1 MTRTSPLLCFYAD
14 DFTGATDALD
24 ALHVAGVDATL
35 ILDTSEETVRE
46 FAGGDAIGLAGTSRA
61 MSPEEMDVALPEVYR
76 WMRRTGAKICHYKV
90 CSTFD
95 SSPKIG
101 NIGHAIRIAE
111 YYFDPGPMPVVVG
124 TPRLGRYVAFGN
136 LFAKSGGAAH
146 AHRLDRHPVM
156 SQHPITPM
164 HESDLAEVL
173 GMQAAIDVTLTSIA
187 DMGAGRWPQ
196 HGSTVRSAHVFD
208 TIDIDDLKSVG
219 SWINNEADKRT
230 VFCVGSSG
238 VETALVEC
246 GALVSTSARHS
257 ERRLHK
263 HNRMVVVSG
272 SCSKTTSSQIDVAVA
287 AGFVPVLLDVDRLM
301 LDPEIEN
308 AIATTVRA
316 ASEAIARG
324 NDPIVYSAKGARTD
338 TRRGDPTELE
348 SRIGE
353 CLGEILSELLSIHQI
368 DRVAIAGGDTSGRV
382 TRALGAVAIKVAVHI
397 APGAPLCELYRPG
410 RTPLLVA
417 LKGGQMGS
425 DDYFIK
431 VRDA

>member
-1 MTRTSPLLCFYAD
+1 MRLAAEDPFKDSAIKISPLLCFYAD

-46 FAGGDAIGLAGTSRA
+46 FAGGDAIGLAGTSRT
-61 MSPEEMDVALPEVYR
+61 MSPEEMDVVLPEVYR
-76 WMRRTGAKICHYKV
+76 WMRRTGARICHYKV

-95 SSPKIG
+95 SSPNIG

-111 YYFDPGPMPVVVG
+111 HYFDPGPMPVVVG
-124 TPRLGRYVAFGN
+124 TPRLGRYVAFGS
-136 LFAKSGGAAH
+136 LFARGGGAAH
-146 AHRLDRHPVM
+146 VHRLDRHPVM

-173 GMQAAIDVTLTSIA
+173 GMQAKVDVTLTSIA
-187 DMGAGRWPQ
+187 DMGAGRWPK
-196 HGSTVRSAHVFD
+196 HGSTLRSAHVFD
-208 TIDIDDLKSVG
+208 TIDNDELKSVG

-230 VFCVGSSG
+230 VFCVGSSR

-246 GALVSTSARHS
+246 GALVSTSAHHS
-257 ERRLHK
+257 ERHLLK

-301 LDPEIEN
+301 LDPEIKN

-316 ASEAIARG
+316 ASEAIALG
-324 NDPIVYSAKGARTD
+324 NDPIIYSAKGARTD
-338 TRRGDPTELE
+338 TRIGGPTDLE

-353 CLGEILSELLSIHQI
+353 CLGEKLSELLTIHPI
-368 DRVAIAGGDTSGRV
+368 DRLPLQAGTPQA
-382 TRALGAVAIKVAVHI
+382 AL
-397 APGAPLCELYRPG
+397 RG
-410 RTPLLVA
+410 RTARSQSKSPC
-417 LKGGQMGS
+417 
-425 DDYFIK
+425 I
-431 VRDA
+431 

>member
-1 MTRTSPLLCFYAD
+1 MKLS
-14 DFTGATDALD
+14 
-24 ALHVAGVDATL
+24 AGV
-35 ILDTSEETVRE
+35 VR
-46 FAGGDAIGLAGTSRA
+46 F
-61 MSPEEMDVALPEVYR
+61 V
-76 WMRRTGAKICHYKV
+76 
-90 CSTFD
+90 
-95 SSPKIG
+95 PK
-101 NIGHAIRIAE
+101 
-111 YYFDPGPMPVVVG
+111 
-124 TPRLGRYVAFGN
+124 
-136 LFAKSGGAAH
+136 
-146 AHRLDRHPVM
+146 LDRHPVM

-173 GMQAAIDVTLTSIA
+173 RMQAAIDVTLTSIA

-208 TIDIDDLKSVG
+208 TTDVDDLKSVG

-257 ERRLHK
+257 ECRLHK

-308 AIATTVRA
+308 VIATTVRA

-324 NDPIVYSAKGARTD
+324 NDPIIYSAKGARTD

-353 CLGEILSELLSIHQI
+353 CLGEILSELLSIRQI
-368 DRVAIAGGDTSGRV
+368 DRAAIAGGDTSGRV

-397 APGAPLCELYRPG
+397 TPGAPLCELYRPG